1 MIIVELSSGCR
12 RQPTVGGA
20 DSSVGPVTHII
31 SPDHSLQLFHSVVLR
46 LVLTAVE
53 QLFFHSCTHTFTA
66 CIVHYHD
73 IFRWYCSCFEWSHIS
88 LQQHPGIFSL
98 CNARVENKFNAFKE
112 YAKKYNLHWG
122 FVRDIDEE
130 LYINNTIYTEDM
142 SGDNWIPLDD
152 VLK

>member
-1 MIIVELSSGCR
+1 MNGIRKQWLFYPDYIIKTADKNIWIIKTKGGMQAGHTKNIKCIKNID
-12 RQPTVGGA
+12 RQ
-20 DSSVGPVTHII
+20 
-31 SPDHSLQLFHSVVLR
+31 
-46 LVLTAVE
+46 
-53 QLFFHSCTHTFTA
+53 
-66 CIVHYHD
+66 
-73 IFRWYCSCFEWSHIS
+73 
-88 LQQHPGIFSL
+88 
-98 CNARVENKFNAFKE
+98 VENKFNAFKE